1 MEKDGKPDAFT
12 GHFKLMAMQKRAA
25 LDHIAYLCVT
35 RWHIENV
42 KNMWLTHL
50 SHFKS
55 VCEHPDLDLD

>member
-42 KNMWLTHL
+42 K